1 MMAFTWGKRTCFIL
15 TVFGGFMILASLGP
29 LYAADDPLA
38 AAGIIQGRGK
48 MIAPVFELEDL
59 EGKSVKLEDYRGN
72 IVLIDFWATW

>member
-1 MMAFTWGKRTCFIL
+1 MAFTRKTRGFFIL
-15 TVFGGFMILASLGP
+15 VVFGVLMILASLSP

-48 MIAPVFELEDL
+48 MTAPVFELEDL
-59 EGKSVKLEDYRGN
+59 DGKKVKLKDFRGN